1 MGIRHKTVK
10 SSGDKLYASEWN
22 EPHVIESGAS
32 FPSNPSEGDLFYRSD
47 EHRIYYF
54 NGSEWKPVAD
64 IPTGH
69 VKLPEPSTSDWIT
82 PSGVEASSE
91 YDSVLASDNTEV
103 SRKTGGEWELAKTLS
118 FPQKIVGKVRFNLK
132 ISDNPYNWDC
142 HIKIELLKN
151 SEVIS
156 TITKST
162 TSTTYVEFI
171 EYVWV
176 EADEAKLYLKTNYG
190 QGAYAYNS
198 LFEIHEYYRD
208 DNAVDE
214 DTATL
219 WMPDPPDEPDARL
232 KIDTG
237 SLQIIGAIRIHF
249 PDSSYIPESL
259 KIEGSEDGTTWE
271 TLLTGQTGSEG
282 WNTYT
287 FNARYIR
294 YLRVTVENYGTANG
308 IKIAETDYYS
318 RITERVAALH
328 GHGSGVVRFRRGH
341 GERLSDDVRRKVS
354 EVLNAFRQASAQEK
368 FTKLEMYLLLLE
380 KRLRM
385 LEDLTGV

>member
-1 MGIRHKTVK
+1 LGIRHKTVK

-32 FPSNPSEGDLFYRSD
+32 FPSSPSEGDLFYRSD
-47 EHRIYYF
+47 EHRIYYY

-64 IPTGH
+64 IPTGR

-82 PSGVEASSE
+82 PDSVEASSE
-91 YDSVLASDNTEV
+91 YSNLLASDNTEV
-103 SRKTGGEWELAKTLS
+103 NKYNTGGEWELAKTLS
-118 FPQKIVGKVRFNLK
+118 FSENMVGKLR
-132 ISDNPYNWDC
+132 YNV
-142 HIKIELLKN
+142 KSSASGYEASVKVELLKN
-151 SEVIS
+151 GSVVY
-156 TITKST
+156 T
-162 TSTTYVEFI
+162 TEKTVTVTTYQ
-171 EYVWV
+171 EYTEYPNV
-176 EADEAKLYLKTNYG
+176 EADEAKLYLKTQYG
-190 QGAYAYNS
+190 VGMRAYNS
-198 LFEIHEYYRD
+198 LFEIHEHRRD
-208 DNAVDE
+208 DNAIDE
-214 DTATL
+214 NTATY
-219 WMPDPPDEPDARL
+219 WMPNPANQTGAWL
-232 KIDTG
+232 KMDTG

-249 PDSSYIPESL
+249 PVASYIPESF
-259 KIEGSEDGTTWE
+259 KIEGSEDGSEWE

-294 YLRVTVENYGTANG
+294 YLRITVENYGTANG

-341 GERLSDDVRRKVS
+341 GERLSDDVRR
-354 EVLNAFRQASAQEK
+354 EVLEALNEFRQASAQER

-380 KRLRM
+380 KRIRM